1 MICIIQVVENYFL
14 ILETPTSTQITN
26 HKSQIKTTTQKTF
39 THNIDKI
46 LYLSLDKSWTKY
58 LNL

>member
-1 MICIIQVVENYFL
+1 MDDLYY
-14 ILETPTSTQITN
+14 TSSRKLFFNFGNTHLDTN
-26 HKSQIKTTTQKTF
+26 HKSQIKTTTQKTS
-39 THNIDKI
+39 THNIEKI